1 MRRALGVDEPGA
13 ILAAGAHTLGLAL
26 DAETREAFRHYLD
39 EIQHWSSQLNLTALS
54 TADAIVRKGF
64 LDSLLCVSLIP
75 PDARTMLDIGSG
87 AGFPAIP
94 IALVCPDLRM
104 TLVEANRRRVS
115 FLRHVIR
122 RLGLTRLQVEHSR
135 IEPKSSGLLPAADY
149 DLILARAVAPPL
161 VVGAL
166 VFPLLR
172 AGGVF
177 LAQVGPETG
186 RPEVLVGLRGLG
198 FQLAGEVCAPPE
210 FRTGDHRVLA
220 LRHP

>member
-1 MRRALGVDEPGA
+1 VRRALGVDEPGA
-13 ILAAGAHTLGLAL
+13 ILEAGARTLGLTL
-26 DAETREAFRHYLD
+26 DVETREGFEHYLD

-54 TADAIVRKGF
+54 TAEAIVRKGF
-64 LDSLLCVSLIP
+64 LDSLLCISLIP
-75 PDARTMLDIGSG
+75 ADASTMLDIGSG

-94 IALVCPDLRM
+94 IALVRRDLRM

-122 RLGLTRLQVEHSR
+122 RLGLARLQVEHAR
-135 IEPKSSGLLPAADY
+135 IEPKSPNQLPTTDY
-149 DLILARAVAPPL
+149 DLVLARAVAPPL

-186 RPEVLVGLRGLG
+186 RPEVLEGLRGLG

-210 FRTGDHRVLA
+210 FKTGDHRVLA